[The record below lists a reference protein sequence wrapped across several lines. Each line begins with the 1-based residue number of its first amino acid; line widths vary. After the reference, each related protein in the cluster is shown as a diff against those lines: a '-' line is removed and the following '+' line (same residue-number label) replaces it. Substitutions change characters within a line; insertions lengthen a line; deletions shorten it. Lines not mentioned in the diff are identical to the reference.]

1 MRPGCPAATLLA
13 IKSRKEMQMSTH
25 DTRREL
31 AHRVA
36 DGIEVQLLWS
46 TSDDTVSVAVC
57 DHRDGVVFEL
67 PVARERALHAFN
79 HPFAYAA

>member
-1 MRPGCPAATLLA
+1 MRPGSAAATFSA
-13 IKSRKEMQMSTH
+13 SSARKETEMSEHTA
-25 DTRREL
+25 RREL

-46 TSDDTVSVAVC
+46 AADDRVSVAVC

-67 PVARERALHAFN
+67 PVAPDRAMHAFN

>member
-1 MRPGCPAATLLA
+1 MRLGCVAATLLA
-13 IKSRKEMQMSTH
+13 MQTTH
-25 DTRREL
+25 HTSRREL

-36 DGIEVQLLWS
+36 DQIEVQLLWS
-46 TSDDTVSVAVC
+46 AADDTVSVAVC

-67 PVARERALHAFN
+67 PVAPERAMHAFH

>member
-1 MRPGCPAATLLA
+1 
-13 IKSRKEMQMSTH
+13 MQTSNH
-25 DTRREL
+25 ISRREL

-36 DGIEVQLLWS
+36 DLIEVQLRWS
-46 TSDDTVSVAVC
+46 AADDSVTVAVC

-67 PVARERALHAFN
+67 PVAPERAMHAFH

>member
-1 MRPGCPAATLLA
+1 MRPGSVAATVLA
-13 IKSRKEMQMSTH
+13 MTTSTH
-25 DTRREL
+25 TSRREL

-36 DGIEVQLLWS
+36 DQIEVQLLWS
-46 TSDDTVSVAVC
+46 TEDDTVSVAVC

-67 PVARERALHAFN
+67 PVAPERALHAFH

>member
-1 MRPGCPAATLLA
+1 MRLGPGAATVLT
-13 IKSRKEMQMSTH
+13 MQTSTH
-25 DTRREL
+25 TSQREL

-36 DGIEVQLLWS
+36 DQIEVQLLWS
-46 TSDDTVSVAVC
+46 ADDDTVSVAVC

-67 PVARERALHAFN
+67 PVAPERAMHAFH

>member
-13 IKSRKEMQMSTH
+13 MQTSNHTS
-25 DTRREL
+25 RREL

-36 DGIEVQLLWS
+36 DQIEVQLLWS
-46 TSDDTVSVAVC
+46 AADDTVSIAVC

-67 PVARERALHAFN
+67 PVAPERAMHAFH

>member
-1 MRPGCPAATLLA
+1 
-13 IKSRKEMQMSTH
+13 MSEHT
-25 DTRREL
+25 TRREL
-31 AHRVA
+31 AHRAA

-46 TSDDTVSVAVC
+46 AADDSVSVAVC

-67 PVARERALHAFN
+67 PVSPDRAMHAFN

>member
-1 MRPGCPAATLLA
+1 MRPGCRAATLLA
-13 IKSRKEMQMSTH
+13 MQTSTH
-25 DTRREL
+25 TSRREL

-36 DGIEVQLLWS
+36 DQIEVQLLWS
-46 TSDDTVSVAVC
+46 AADDTVSVAVC

-67 PVARERALHAFN
+67 RVAPERAMHAFH

>member
-1 MRPGCPAATLLA
+1 
-13 IKSRKEMQMSTH
+13 MQMNTT

-31 AHRVA
+31 AHRVS

-46 TSDDTVSVAVC
+46 ADDDSVSVAVC
-57 DHRDGVVFEL
+57 DHRDGVVFDL

>member
-1 MRPGCPAATLLA
+1 
-13 IKSRKEMQMSTH
+13 MSPQI
-25 DTRREL
+25 TRREL
-31 AHRVA
+31 AHRMS

-46 TSDDTVSVAVC
+46 SSDDTVSVAVC

-67 PVARERALHAFN
+67 PVPRTRAMHAFH

>member
-1 MRPGCPAATLLA
+1 
-13 IKSRKEMQMSTH
+13 MSTI

-31 AHRVA
+31 AHRVS

-46 TSDDTVSVAVC
+46 ADDDSVSVAVC

-67 PVARERALHAFN
+67 PVAPERALHAFH

>member
-1 MRPGCPAATLLA
+1 MRPGAAAATVLA
-13 IKSRKEMQMSTH
+13 MQTSTP
-25 DTRREL
+25 TSRREL

-36 DGIEVQLLWS
+36 DQIEVQLLWS
-46 TSDDTVSVAVC
+46 ADDDTVSVAVC

-67 PVARERALHAFN
+67 PVAPERALHAFH

>member
-1 MRPGCPAATLLA
+1 MTDHTA
-13 IKSRKEMQMSTH
+13 
-25 DTRREL
+25 RREL

-46 TSDDTVSVAVC
+46 AADDTVSVAVS

-67 PVARERALHAFN
+67 PVAADRAMHAFN

>member
-1 MRPGCPAATLLA
+1 
-13 IKSRKEMQMSTH
+13 MQMTSRPHT
-25 DTRREL
+25 DNCRREL

-46 TSDDTVSVAVC
+46 ATDDSVTVSVC

-67 PVARERALHAFN
+67 PVARERALHAFH

>member
-1 MRPGCPAATLLA
+1 MRRSAVAATFPA
-13 IKSRKEMQMSTH
+13 SHEEGHEMSNHT
-25 DTRREL
+25 TRREL

-36 DGIEVQLLWS
+36 DGIEVQLMWS
-46 TSDDTVSVAVC
+46 AADDTVSVAVC

-67 PVARERALHAFN
+67 PVAPERAMHAFH

>member
-1 MRPGCPAATLLA
+1 
-13 IKSRKEMQMSTH
+13 MSTT

-46 TSDDTVSVAVC
+46 AADDSVSISVC

-67 PVARERALHAFN
+67 PVAPERALHAFN
-79 HPFAYAA
+79 HPFAYTA

>member
-1 MRPGCPAATLLA
+1 
-13 IKSRKEMQMSTH
+13 MQMSTT

-31 AHRVA
+31 AQRVS

-46 TSDDTVSVAVC
+46 ADDDSVSVAVG

-67 PVARERALHAFN
+67 PVAGDRAMHAFN
-79 HPFAYAA
+79 HPFADAA

>member
-1 MRPGCPAATLLA
+1 
-13 IKSRKEMQMSTH
+13 MQMTGHPTH
-25 DTRREL
+25 LQDSRREL

-46 TSDDTVSVAVC
+46 ATDDSVSVAVC

-67 PVARERALHAFN
+67 PVARDRALHAFN

>member
-1 MRPGCPAATLLA
+1 
-13 IKSRKEMQMSTH
+13 MQMSTT

-31 AHRVA
+31 AHRVS

-46 TSDDTVSVAVC
+46 AHDDSVSVAVC